1 MGEDL
6 AFLAAVRDIATTGEQ
21 VLTLVKDVNFSS
33 YQTDWAL
40 RWSVERGLTII
51 GEAAT
56 RIRKLNRLQE
66 LPHGTKI
73 IGFRNTL
80 VHAYDSVNHAT
91 VWGILQLHLPG
102 LVDEARSILA
112 KAPDK
117 GDTSFIL

>member
-21 VLTLVKDVNFSS
+21 ILTLVKDVNFSS
-33 YQTDWAL
+33 YQSDWAL

-56 RIRKLNRLQE
+56 RLRKMDRLQE
-66 LPHGTKI
+66 LSQGARI
-73 IGFRNTL
+73 VGFRNTL
-80 VHAYDSVNHAT
+80 VHACDSVNHAT
-91 VWGILQLHLPG
+91 VWGILQLHLPV
-102 LVDEARSILA
+102 LVGEARAILA
-112 KAPDK
+112 RVPDK